1 MECITKIPRLQ
12 KLLLLGLNGFSPQ
25 VLFASHGE
33 ILNFAFSRHACEEV
47 YFQFSTLSNC
57 FLDVFDP
64 LSPPTAPPWLLL
76 SIKGNTPAAAL
87 QIFLLWDWVM
97 AAEMLRAFW
106 QKDHGSADIALAASC
121 DQGIPSRFV
130 LPGPGGNTGA
140 LAFKDGAVEDN
151 GAFGNA
157 LHVIILFTL
166 NVLLQR
172 CTGKVEAHQA
182 GGATTRQPSNQPCPP
197 VSCKH
202 ITSNGSSCSKHC
214 QDEECRASMKGKPL

>member
-151 GAFGNA
+151 GAFSHRFLIHI
-157 LHVIILFTL
+157 LHVLYLLFQGT
-166 NVLLQR
+166 NR
-172 CTGKVEAHQA
+172 PSTTHTG
-182 GGATTRQPSNQPCPP
+182 GDATAWQPRYQHAPP
-197 VSCKH
+197 ESCH
-202 ITSNGSSCSKHC
+202 HVTSNGHGH
-214 QDEECRASMKGKPL
+214 A